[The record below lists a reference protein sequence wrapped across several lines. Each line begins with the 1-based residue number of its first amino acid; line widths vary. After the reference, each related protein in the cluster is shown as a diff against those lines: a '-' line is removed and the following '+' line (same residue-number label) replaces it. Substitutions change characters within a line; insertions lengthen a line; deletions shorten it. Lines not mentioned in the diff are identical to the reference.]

1 LSDWRNICKDRDER
15 PKIQDYKSWKDLPP
29 IPISF
34 PANATLTGS
43 WRTLRPV
50 MDKEKCTKC
59 GFCWLYCPEGTIIL
73 GEEEDYRI
81 DLDYCKGCGV
91 CANECPSDAIKMI
104 REQDTQKE
112 GFE

>member
-1 LSDWRNICKDRDER
+1 MSDWRNICKDRDER
-15 PKIQDYKSWKDLPP
+15 PKIQVYKSWKDLPP

-34 PANATLTGS
+34 PDNATATGS

-59 GFCWLYCPEGTIIL
+59 GNCWLFCPEGTVIL
-73 GEEEDYRI
+73 GEEEYKI
-81 DLDYCKGCGV
+81 DLTYCKGCGI
-91 CANECPSDAIKMI
+91 CSNECPSDAIQMI
-104 REQDTQKE
+104 REQDAQKE